1 MSDVDDLRKKA
12 TRIAKEYFN
21 STYDVETI
29 LQGNYPDSYVNAMLS
44 FKGDKNDIREVLGMY
59 QDELKELFRTNFSIR
74 HDIMYD
80 GDAHRHDLDMEDEV
94 DLDEIIEAIYEDK
107 DLDGFKGRAKVA
119 MVSNLMTLINIYG
132 MDTLRNNP
140 SLVKEEIEFGIF
152 SLKSKGEEQDYEEI
166 RRIGKKYGKDSI
178 VYMQNLEVLQK
189 RIDSL
194 FDVASEEM
202 LPELSGLYGAVEQCI
217 VAKKDPDSTLEI
229 DTAALKNIYESYE
242 KINRLTIKHLMSS
255 ELPHTIS
262 EPTGRLLM
270 VHFIQDI
277 DTVQSDNEMNDFF
290 GEEAILSAKK
300 MISER
305 TGREYDEER
314 DREALDEI
322 LMQYKESRENPFDLS
337 SRLALRCRYTDTHYH
352 EVVTKPTTLLSV
364 TISTPEDL
372 TAHLNRKIAIGF
384 LPEDVPIDAISAT
397 CKFFNSEK
405 DKPDFLKGSH
415 SIADIMASDKTNS
428 RSNESLID
436 WTRIKPSY
444 IMVVKDGEELDPELL
459 ARAQELQQKN
469 NLPIVIYD
477 QYALKM
483 NNNKSI

>member
-44 FKGDKNDIREVLGMY
+44 FNGDKNDIREVLGMY

-80 GDAHRHDLDMEDEV
+80 GDAHRHDLDMEDEL

-202 LPELSGLYGAVEQCI
+202 LPELSSLYGAVEQCI
-217 VAKKDPDSTLEI
+217 VAKKDPSSTLEI
-229 DTAALKNIYESYE
+229 DTAALKNIYES
-242 KINRLTIKHLMSS
+242 
-255 ELPHTIS
+255 
-262 EPTGRLLM
+262 G
-270 VHFIQDI
+270 
-277 DTVQSDNEMNDFF
+277 NE
-290 GEEAILSAKK
+290 
-300 MISER
+300 
-305 TGREYDEER
+305 
-314 DREALDEI
+314 
-322 LMQYKESRENPFDLS
+322 Q
-337 SRLALRCRYTDTHYH
+337 
-352 EVVTKPTTLLSV
+352 
-364 TISTPEDL
+364 
-372 TAHLNRKIAIGF
+372 
-384 LPEDVPIDAISAT
+384 
-397 CKFFNSEK
+397 
-405 DKPDFLKGSH
+405 
-415 SIADIMASDKTNS
+415 
-428 RSNESLID
+428 
-436 WTRIKPSY
+436 
-444 IMVVKDGEELDPELL
+444 
-459 ARAQELQQKN
+459 
-469 NLPIVIYD
+469 
-477 QYALKM
+477 
-483 NNNKSI
+483 